1 MLSTVLG
8 LFRVMCNEFFWTFLV
23 VFVDWSDAPGV

>member
-23 VFVDWSDAPGV
+23 VFVD